1 MTSNNMVTVDQ
12 YGKAEPSEVTEFQ
25 NAADL
30 CEQLVSG
37 LRNFSGV
44 LPKATYISRIDTAV
58 SIIDQL
64 IVLRTNLLADKATLE
79 AA

>member
-1 MTSNNMVTVDQ
+1 MVTVDQ
-12 YGKAEPSEVTEFQ
+12 YGKAESAEITEFQ

-30 CEQLVSG
+30 CEQLASG

-58 SIIDQL
+58 GIITQL
-64 IVLRTNLLADKATLE
+64 ETLKTNLLADKATLE
-79 AA
+79 AS